1 MNSAYKYLV
10 LNQVEQNLAQEI
22 KDPIKKLG
30 FCVLLKHMEHRG
42 YFPRNL
48 KDVPLSVITNI
59 ADQLEINGKLLRQY
73 KLNGRTSKRHKQEI
87 KDFLGFRN
95 PKKEDRLNVQSWLCS
110 KLSIENDLRE
120 FLATAQQR
128 FLDLKICVPSDKVL
142 NEVASSALAKVEDS
156 FFNTIFNKIPRS
168 VKNKIDN
175 LISGKVELGLSDL
188 KKDPGRI
195 GLKSL
200 KKESKKLESL
210 QDLNFPKD
218 LFLDISK
225 KHLLKLKRRIASESL
240 HEIKRHP
247 KYIKYSLFAAF
258 TYVRIQEIADDL
270 VDLLIQIIH
279 KIGAKAERKV
289 IKELV
294 RDFKKVKKKD
304 LLFCQVAEAAVN
316 NPIGAVKNVIFP
328 VASEGILKDIIKEL
342 KSSGPIYRYKVQNAM
357 RASYIHH
364 YRRMIP
370 IILDSLEFR
379 SNNTNHKP
387 VIDGIDLIKKYQD
400 SQKQQYSNDEDVP
413 IKGVVKNE
421 WTSFVIQSDG
431 INRANYELALLDA
444 LRNRLRCKEIWIPGA
459 FKYCNPDEDLP
470 QDFNKKRVEYFDRLK
485 ADLNPHIFV
494 KNLENRMRESLK
506 HLNSNIPKNDYVKI
520 LGKKGGWISVS
531 PLTAQED
538 PPNVANLKKEILLN
552 WPMTGLLDVLKE
564 TELRVGFSKKFETV
578 GVRES
583 MTKEVLQRRLL
594 FTLYGLGTNMGLKRV
609 CSTTASENH
618 QDLVYVKRK
627 YINRDNLRNAIAT
640 VANAIFKIRMTHI
653 WGEGTT
659 SCASDSKKFGSWD
672 QNLMTEWHIR
682 YGGRGVMIY
691 WHVDKKSTCIY
702 SQLKTCSSSEVLP

>member
-1 MNSAYKYLV
+1 MQHN
-10 LNQVEQNLAQEI
+10 
-22 KDPIKKLG
+22 
-30 FCVLLKHMEHRG
+30 M
-42 YFPRNL
+42 
-48 KDVPLSVITNI
+48 
-59 ADQLEINGKLLRQY
+59 NGKTTQQLLNNNVNLLSPLEKLKIINSRQSTISSSDLEPACTEEGDY
-73 KLNGRTSKRHKQEI
+73 QWWEAYTDTEFFVNALFLESPKHIVNEANVKLYPNKKDRSEVKQ
-87 KDFLGFRN
+87 
-95 PKKEDRLNVQSWLCS
+95 WLCS
-110 KLSIENDLRE
+110 NLSFEHELIDIQIK
-120 FLATAQQR
+120 AQQR
-128 FLDLKICVPSDKVL
+128 FLETKICLPSDRIIK
-142 NEVASSALAKVEDS
+142 EVASSALFKIEEDFFKKVS
-156 FFNTIFNKIPRS
+156 RKIP
-168 VKNKIDN
+168 KKIKKQIDR
-175 LISGKVELGLSDL
+175 LIEGESELGLSDL

-200 KKESKKLESL
+200 KQESKKLSVLREL
-210 QDLNFPKD
+210 KLPTN
-218 LFLDISK
+218 LFTDISK
-225 KHLLKLKRRIASESL
+225 QQLLKLKRRIASESM

-316 NPIGAVKNVIFP
+316 NPIGTVKNVIFP
-328 VASEGILKDIIKEL
+328 VASEDILKDIIKEL
-342 KSSGPIYRYKVQNAM
+342 KSSGPIYRYKVQNVM

-370 IILDSLEFR
+370 IILNSLEFR
-379 SNNTNHKP
+379 SNNTSHKP